1 MQVHPSG
8 SVSFVQKK
16 DGFVGHVGEEVRH
29 LLQGGKSV
37 IFCCGLEVICH
48 FLFQCISSIMVITY
62 LTNPSLCAN
71 EKMSQMDTSQKR
83 C

>member
-29 LLQGGKSV
+29 LLRKECHLLLWPGGYLSFL
-37 IFCCGLEVICH
+37 ISMH
-48 FLFQCISSIMVITY
+48 FINYGNHLFNES
-62 LTNPSLCAN
+62 LTVC
-71 EKMSQMDTSQKR
+71 K
-83 C
+83 